1 MRGKCKSFCAV
12 CQSAEC
18 TSVHVELDLENR
30 IYAKNEKQF
39 IMKLFFRRS
48 NCTALK
54 LALKFWKII
63 KWLVR
68 FEQHTADKVAALFW
82 EGRIYNAAGT
92 RAESCS
98 SLPIYLIYCTTCADL
113 HMCNIKVKSTVRQ
126 TPVKKN
132 GNVFLQIN
140 HLISW
145 KEIISLSNN
154 DWYTVHWGLNYNN
167 NFMRDFTSLWRNF
180 LK

>member
-1 MRGKCKSFCAV
+1 MFWLHADHLCTLYQEVKCRVIWTIKKSYEGMRGKCKSFCAV

-39 IMKLFFRRS
+39 IMKLIFRRS

-113 HMCNIKVKSTVRQ
+113 HMCNIKS
-126 TPVKKN
+126 
-132 GNVFLQIN
+132 
-140 HLISW
+140 
-145 KEIISLSNN
+145 
-154 DWYTVHWGLNYNN
+154 
-167 NFMRDFTSLWRNF
+167 
-180 LK
+180 